1 MPILDVTIVG
11 PIDSGAR
18 ALLAQR
24 FADAASAVF
33 DAPAG
38 KTWAIIRPLE
48 PELYAESGGE
58 VDARAKP
65 VFVRILQR
73 RPPEGAERATQ
84 VEALTRA
91 LAKACGR
98 PADKVH
104 LIFEPPGA
112 GRIAFG
118 GSLID

>member
-24 FADAASAVF
+24 LADAASAVF

-38 KTWAIIRPLE
+38 KTWAIVREIE
-48 PELYAESGGE
+48 PEFYAESGGGTH
-58 VDARAKP
+58 ARP

-73 RPPEGAERATQ
+73 QPPAGAERATA
-84 VEALTRA
+84 VAGLTRA

-98 PADKVH
+98 PMEQLH
-104 LIFEPPGA
+104 LIYEPPGA

-118 GSLID
+118 GSLVD